1 MQINTIKKTLNLR
14 GYCLLKLNF
23 TKVSH
28 LISFGKKFGSLK
40 KVDYLRTHKKSKFIN
55 VVKRDKK
62 PRKEYFGDIW
72 HSDHGYSKN
81 FPKYTIVFLKYVDRN
96 PASTYILNRIDIC
109 NDFDRNEKNFLLN
122 NKFELAPPIKQ
133 INNLKKK
140 KLLTEKKK
148 VNGLIKYKKKYK
160 LEISPYHIR
169 KKNKVLKKIF
179 KKLDIKKNYDQIK
192 LKKND
197 IIIWDNRLVFHKAQ
211 KISQKR
217 IIYRMLIK

>member
-122 NKFELAPPIKQ
+122 
-133 INNLKKK
+133 
-140 KLLTEKKK
+140 
-148 VNGLIKYKKKYK
+148 
-160 LEISPYHIR
+160 
-169 KKNKVLKKIF
+169 KN
-179 KKLDIKKNYDQIK
+179 
-192 LKKND
+192 
-197 IIIWDNRLVFHKAQ
+197 
-211 KISQKR
+211 
-217 IIYRMLIK
+217 